1 MQSILNHKQTLET
14 GYSGSKASPLAI
26 GATIAVHMAIG
37 GLVWMLPPGTMQK
50 VVPPIIWV
58 HFVKAPPPPKAT
70 PEQQDKKEQPLQRR
84 EETKQETL
92 VDTKTLTDTDTHTT
106 DEVLGN
112 GGGNG
117 GVGTGSGGATTLQQ
131 PVLVSAVPDP
141 SRLRDFQP
149 AYPPAMIRAQMEGYA
164 TVRVWISASGRVE
177 QVELVDTNDSAFW
190 KATRDQALKRWRF
203 RPATRDGEAVASERV
218 MTVRF
223 RLADL

>member
-1 MQSILNHKQTLET
+1 MQWILNNNRTIDT
-14 GYSGSKASPLAI
+14 GYSGSRASPLAI

-37 GLVWMLPPGTMQK
+37 GLVWILPPGTIQK

-58 HFVKAPPPPKAT
+58 HFVKAPPPPEVT
-70 PEQQDKKEQPLQRR
+70 PQRQDKKEQPLQRR
-84 EETKQETL
+84 EETSKETV
-92 VDTKTLTDTDTHTT
+92 VDTNSLKDADTRTT

-112 GGGNG
+112 GEGNG
-117 GVGTGSGGATTLQQ
+117 SVGSGAGGGTTLQQ

>member
-1 MQSILNHKQTLET
+1 MQWILNHNHTIEN

-37 GLVWMLPPGTMQK
+37 GLVWMLPPGTIQK

-58 HFVKAPPPPKAT
+58 HFEKASPPKVT
-70 PEQQDKKEQPLQRR
+70 PQRQDKKEQPLQRR

-92 VDTKTLTDTDTHTT
+92 VDTKTLTDTDSRRT
-106 DEVLGN
+106 DEVLGS
-112 GGGNG
+112 GDGNG
-117 GVGTGSGGATTLQQ
+117 GLGSGTGGGTTLQQ

-149 AYPPAMIRAQMEGYA
+149 AYPPAMIRAQREGYA
-164 TVRVWISASGRVE
+164 TVKVWISASGRVE

-190 KATRDQALKRWRF
+190 KATRDQALKHWRF
-203 RPATRDGEAVASERV
+203 RPAKRDGEAVASERL